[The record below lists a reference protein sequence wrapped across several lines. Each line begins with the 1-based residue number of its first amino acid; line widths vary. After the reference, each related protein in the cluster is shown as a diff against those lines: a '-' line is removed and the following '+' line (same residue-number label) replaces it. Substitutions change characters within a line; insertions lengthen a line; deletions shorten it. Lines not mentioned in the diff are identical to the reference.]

1 MAIFTSILNLLKKN
15 PATDGADTFNIQ
27 TMLNDNWDKI
37 DAAMALKGAIGSVRA
52 ATASN
57 TTLSGLQT
65 VDGVSLAGGDRVLVK
80 NQTTGSQNGIYVA
93 ASGAWARAAD
103 ADSSA
108 KLAAGLWGYVR
119 EGTING
125 GKSFVLS
132 NAGAVTLGTT
142 ALTFSQVSGAG
153 AADDTVIG
161 SRTATDSVT
170 PAMSGTLTGVLS
182 SLFTLVKGIT
192 GKSSA
197 LTGPAITLE
206 ATKSHVDA
214 GLAHGAVSA
223 PTASTM
229 MARDSAGRSQ
239 VAAPS
244 AAADIA
250 RKDTVDAAIATAAS
264 DATTKANS
272 AQAAAIAAAATD
284 ATTKANVVQS
294 NLTAHIGTG
303 GAAHAA
309 ATSSVAGFMS
319 AADKTKLDGLAS
331 GAGGAGTATDAVIGN
346 RTISDATAPTGDT
359 GSLTILLG
367 WLANMITAITG
378 GANWR
383 TAPVKSLAALNTEKA
398 SLASPTFT
406 GTPAAPTAAAGTNTT
421 QIATTAFATAANTA
435 HAANN
440 SHIPFAVATGS
451 ANVYAVTISPAPAA
465 LTAGLALAVQI
476 NVANTGATS
485 INVNGLGVKDV
496 LSSKGLALTSGKLV
510 LNGVYTLRY
519 NGTAFI
525 LQGEGGDYG
534 TAAAAQVLTG
544 YTVGTDTGLIS
555 GAMPNNGSLSY
566 TPGASVLTI
575 PAGYTNGGTVAAVA
589 NLSAGNVKAGQTVGG
604 VAGNFTSDG
613 TAAAGDVANGKTAYV
628 NGNKL
633 TGTIPDYRGLPSLTM
648 TYQTVKSMRGDGSGN
663 IVAEPTLGVY
673 GPGLNSSGFGSLIA
687 WSADYLPANIRS
699 GKNMWGVIGTYGNYS
714 GTGYPNPFWNHVYSD
729 SSYTVNSTVV
739 SDWGDVFISTDN
751 YVYKF
756 DKYGVLRAQVY
767 MGQSVALFCSGA
779 GEYVYGKSG
788 STIYLFNSALGYS
801 SYTYPN
807 STLGFMQIRYRNG
820 YVYAAI
826 NVSEG
831 GGGSYRFHVLKLTP
845 SLSLVTDWALSFT
858 VTAPGYSL
866 GFLIDNNET
875 FYWFTDYFYGA
886 PTYKCAFGAA
896 EARATT
902 LTGVS
907 STSIYNFWYGDVND
921 NGTRAMMNMACYDLT
936 GTGTVLWQNPTGVY
950 LNYEYGYGSK
960 YAGGNVFGSY
970 AGISYGG
977 TTFWGFAKYSAASA
991 SAISVI
997 YKTPGMQGSNR
1008 SGQFSWGYNGN
1019 AGIFAIG
1026 GSANNVINFTSENL

>member
-65 VDGVSLAGGDRVLVK
+65 VDGVSLAAGDRVLVK

-119 EGTING
+119 EGTVNG

-142 ALTFSQVSGAG
+142 ALTFAQMSGAG

-229 MARDSAGRSQ
+229 MARDSAGRAQ

-284 ATTKANVVQS
+284 ATTKANSAQSAAISAAATDATTKANAVQS

-309 ATSSVAGFMS
+309 ATSSVAGFMT
-319 AADKTKLDGLAS
+319 AADKTKLDGMAS

-359 GSLTILLG
+359 GSLTTLLG

-406 GTPAAPTAAAGTNTT
+406 GTPAAPTATAGTNTT
-421 QIATTAFATAANTA
+421 QIATTAFATAANNA

-465 LTAGLALAVQI
+465 LTAGLALAVQM
-476 NVANTGATS
+476 NVANTGATT
-485 INVNGLGVKDV
+485 INVNGLGAKDV

-525 LQGEGGDYG
+525 LQGEGGEYG
-534 TAAAAQVLTG
+534 TAAAAQVLLG
-544 YTVGTDTGLIS
+544 YSVGTES
-555 GAMPNNGSLSY
+555 GIVSGTMPNNGALSF
-566 TPGASVLTI
+566 TPSASSQTV
-575 PAGYTNGGTVAAVA
+575 PAGYTSGGSVAAVSVDA
-589 NLSAGNVKAGQTVGG
+589 SKVLAGTTIAGTTGTMPNRSGDTPMLSYSVSGQTLRLLPSLGYRNGTSDYVTITDSNFQAANIRKNVSIMG
-604 VAGNFTSDG
+604 VAGTYVPT
-613 TAAAGDVANGKTAYV
+613 TANLGFDTPLWRVKRIEFGAEPSSIAIDN
-628 NGNKL
+628 NGNTYMSKSGYTDFYKYDK
-633 TGTIPDYRGLPSLTM
+633 TGNFV
-648 TYQTVKSMRGDGSGN
+648 QTVSLSG
-663 IVAEPTLGVY
+663 GVS
-673 GPGLNSSGFGSLIA
+673 NLITY
-687 WSADYLPANIRS
+687 SNYL
-699 GKNMWGVIGTYGNYS
+699 
-714 GTGYPNPFWNHVYSD
+714 F
-729 SSYTVNSTVV
+729 
-739 SDWGDVFISTDN
+739 
-751 YVYKF
+751 
-756 DKYGVLRAQVY
+756 L
-767 MGQSVALFCSGA
+767 L
-779 GEYVYGKSG
+779 SG
-788 STIYLFNSALGYS
+788 STIFRYDVNNIGGAPTSYNLGMSGKLIIRGGSIYVWQGYPLTVIRLNTNLQLLGTWTPLNGANVYTVLFDDNNIAYIGVNTGTYTNMWYKGSFGGAVSAIGSTEGSLSSPTIADINSDGTRLLYGRMCYNASGASLISVWNMAYNNSMLPDTSGIGLIKYVGNNVFVVNAQDGTGTMPPYPFQAPYGFAKFSASGSLPVYEYKAFPAATISKSIADYNPVIGMWAYTANEYALALGYEK
-801 SYTYPN
+801 
-807 STLGFMQIRYRNG
+807 F
-820 YVYAAI
+820 
-826 NVSEG
+826 
-831 GGGSYRFHVLKLTP
+831 
-845 SLSLVTDWALSFT
+845 
-858 VTAPGYSL
+858 
-866 GFLIDNNET
+866 
-875 FYWFTDYFYGA
+875 
-886 PTYKCAFGAA
+886 
-896 EARATT
+896 
-902 LTGVS
+902 
-907 STSIYNFWYGDVND
+907 
-921 NGTRAMMNMACYDLT
+921 
-936 GTGTVLWQNPTGVY
+936 
-950 LNYEYGYGSK
+950 
-960 YAGGNVFGSY
+960 
-970 AGISYGG
+970 
-977 TTFWGFAKYSAASA
+977 
-991 SAISVI
+991 
-997 YKTPGMQGSNR
+997 
-1008 SGQFSWGYNGN
+1008 
-1019 AGIFAIG
+1019 
-1026 GSANNVINFTSENL
+1026 